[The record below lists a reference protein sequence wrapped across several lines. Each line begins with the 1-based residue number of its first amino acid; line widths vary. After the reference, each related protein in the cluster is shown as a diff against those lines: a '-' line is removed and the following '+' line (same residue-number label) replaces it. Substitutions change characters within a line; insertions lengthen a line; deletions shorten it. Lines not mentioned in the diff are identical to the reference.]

1 MPHGIAVIRY
11 FTGTGNT
18 KRIADR
24 IVTELITAGFTSDTR
39 AITDSAQLPADADRY
54 VFCSPVYALGL
65 PRIVERYLAGLP
77 GLTQARPAMLVV
89 TAGNPQHT
97 GWALRHGRELLDAR
111 GYCVSVSETI
121 QMPDNWT
128 PFLPAPAQDVVDHRL
143 AAGDVLAT
151 QLARDFLAGNERHR
165 PFSLAAM
172 GTIGSWLV
180 YHGFHGPGIDR
191 LWRLFKMNKKCTSCG
206 LCQRI
211 CPLRAIT
218 MVDGKPTWSKTCEQC
233 CRCFNL
239 CPERAIEQ
247 LDIIGRGSKRGRYH
261 EPGFKP

>member
-1 MPHGIAVIRY
+1 MPNGTAVIRY

-24 IVTELITAGFTSDTR
+24 IGGELGTAGFSIDAGLITDHGPFDTR
-39 AITDSAQLPADADRY
+39 ADRY

-65 PRIVERYLAGLP
+65 PRVFQRSLAGLP
-77 GLTQARPAMLVV
+77 GLPQAKPAMLVV

-97 GWALRHGRELLDAR
+97 GWTLRHGRELLDAR
-111 GYCVSVSETI
+111 GYRVSVSETI

-128 PFLPAPAQDVVDHRL
+128 PFLPAPAPDVVDHRL
-143 AAGDVLAT
+143 AAGDVLAA
-151 QLARDFLAGNERHR
+151 QLARDFLAGKERHR

-172 GTIGSWLV
+172 GTIGSCLV

-191 LWRLFKMNKKCTSCG
+191 MWRLFKANKKCTSCG
-206 LCQRI
+206 LCERI
-211 CPLRAIT
+211 CPLHAIE
-218 MVDGKPTWSKTCEQC
+218 MKDGRPQWSKTCEQC
-233 CRCFNL
+233 CRCFNY
-239 CPERAIEQ
+239 CPANAIEQ
-247 LDIIGRGSKRGRYH
+247 LDIIGKGSQRGRYH